1 MPARSRERSGASA
14 NARGG
19 SASERQPRHEGT
31 ECAEVAAGG
40 PRVTREAACAVG
52 LRERHHG
59 SRCDLNRPH
68 AGRRSSPR
76 AAGWRRFW
84 SRPPPGPSHRA
95 VLRGGESGG
104 ESGLRTVHVGR
115 GLALSS
121 LCICSSNSS
130 ANARGWLDDE
140 PGSSHNRSAETGQG
154 QRLARSAA
162 GGRHGRWPSNLVGE
176 CSHRLPPPG
185 GRRQLCG
192 SRRCGANTQELVGER
207 ERAHAQRL
215 ARPAARVGRS
225 QLRRK
230 HSPEVSRVASLIFG
244 ARFKTRPSHSLPS
257 SPVETLFRRAVELGY
272 SGGKR

>member
-1 MPARSRERSGASA
+1 MILSTGY
-14 NARGG
+14 
-19 SASERQPRHEGT
+19 
-31 ECAEVAAGG
+31 
-40 PRVTREAACAVG
+40 
-52 LRERHHG
+52 
-59 SRCDLNRPH
+59 
-68 AGRRSSPR
+68 
-76 AAGWRRFW
+76 
-84 SRPPPGPSHRA
+84 
-95 VLRGGESGG
+95 G

-121 LCICSSNSS
+121 LCIRSSNSS

-154 QRLARSAA
+154 QGWRAKGAPLGRR
-162 GGRHGRWPSNLVGE
+162 GGVFTRASSCG
-176 CSHRLPPPG
+176 G

-192 SRRCGANTQELVGER
+192 SPRRCGANTQELVGER

-244 ARFKTRPSHSLPS
+244 ARFKTRLSHSSFRPLVGHDS
-257 SPVETLFRRAVELGY
+257 STVKAV
-272 SGGKR
+272 

>member
-1 MPARSRERSGASA
+1 MILSTGY
-14 NARGG
+14 
-19 SASERQPRHEGT
+19 
-31 ECAEVAAGG
+31 
-40 PRVTREAACAVG
+40 
-52 LRERHHG
+52 
-59 SRCDLNRPH
+59 
-68 AGRRSSPR
+68 
-76 AAGWRRFW
+76 
-84 SRPPPGPSHRA
+84 
-95 VLRGGESGG
+95 G

-154 QRLARSAA
+154 QGWRAKGAPLGRR
-162 GGRHGRWPSNLVGE
+162 GGVCHTG
-176 CSHRLPPPG
+176 LPPPG

-192 SRRCGANTQELVGER
+192 SPRRCGANTPELVGRER
-207 ERAHAQRL
+207 ERTQRL
-215 ARPAARVGRS
+215 ARPAARVERS

-244 ARFKTRPSHSLPS
+244 ARFKTRPSHSRPS